1 MIKTIKKVYPNCSE
15 IKMEQDSRY
24 KSLIDVYVD
33 GKRIGMFWMSA
44 LPEMLKTSDELRRKK
59 ENGLGMMVISE

>member
-33 GKRIGMFWMSA
+33 GKLIGMFCISA
-44 LPEMLKTSDELRRKK
+44 LPEMLKTRK
-59 ENGLGMMVISE
+59 NV